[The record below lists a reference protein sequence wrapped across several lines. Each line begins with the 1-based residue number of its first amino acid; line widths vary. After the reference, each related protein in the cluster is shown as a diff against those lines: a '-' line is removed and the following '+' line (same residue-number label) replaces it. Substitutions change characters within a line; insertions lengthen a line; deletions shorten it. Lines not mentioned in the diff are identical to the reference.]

1 MGKLLREDPASRQI
15 RGAGRRA
22 ATIRARVRT
31 IRKFLVWLA
40 AAHELAYPSSHLQ
53 LIEYM
58 QTRHSEPCPR
68 GSLKLT
74 HVAFV
79 FLEELSGVR
88 EKFTEVPLY
97 FSAKELM
104 ATSPGSPESK
114 QAQRYPLVVLAALE
128 DLVADEAQP
137 VYFRTMAW
145 WLMLQSW

>member
-1 MGKLLREDPASRQI
+1 MGMLLREDPASRRI
-15 RGAGRRA
+15 LGAGRRA

-58 QTRHSEPCPR
+58 QIRHSEPCPR

-97 FSAKELM
+97 LSAKKELM

-137 VYFRTMAW
+137 VYFRMAW
-145 WLMLQSW
+145 WLMG